1 MLMKLALVKS
11 EKKSTED
18 DLKAFTSTMSKSL
31 LKWISLQAFLIWLHC
46 YRYLLKRRPAGLMT
60 ALINMSGD
68 FNNVSGF
75 F

>member
-46 YRYLLKRRPAGLMT
+46 YRYLLKRRPAVLMT

-68 FNNVSGF
+68 FNNVSSF

>member
-31 LKWISLQAFLIWLHC
+31 LKWISLQAFLI
-46 YRYLLKRRPAGLMT
+46 
-60 ALINMSGD
+60 
-68 FNNVSGF
+68 
-75 F
+75 

>member
-46 YRYLLKRRPAGLMT
+46 YGYLLKRRPAVLMT

>member
-46 YRYLLKRRPAGLMT
+46 YRYLLKRRPAVLMT